1 LTVKVD
7 FGRILPGLV
16 VFLLGAGLFV
26 LWVLLAFFSFFLFF
40 VPELHWVFYFA
51 LDVLVAS
58 LVLMGSGVLIMISG
72 ASGWR
77 EMAGE
82 NVSLSGRVNRRV
94 ERDRMRIGERFG
106 EVVGVFV
113 SLLILLFF
121 WENQVRGTGF
131 FTSAFRLPEQFLFY
145 GPAVFGVLVSLA
157 RAVYG
162 RRNAIRPLEILQ
174 AAFLVTAAFWL
185 YSVFPFDFA
194 HFTDLLPGA
203 IRPAFFWATD
213 AVASIVL
220 LLAGI
225 GSLANLVYTSV
236 LFATMRA
243 QLARGLQGTT
253 GDGRR

>member
-1 LTVKVD
+1 MTVKVD

-16 VFLLGAGLFV
+16 VFLAGAVLLV
-26 LWVLLAFFSFFLFF
+26 LWVLLAFFSFFLYFI
-40 VPELHWVFYFA
+40 PELHGGFYFA

-58 LVLMGSGVLIMISG
+58 LVLMGSGVLIMITG

-77 EMAGE
+77 ETAVESSRLDG
-82 NVSLSGRVNRRV
+82 LV
-94 ERDRMRIGERFG
+94 ERRAEKDRMRIGERLG

-121 WENQVRGTGF
+121 VENQARGTGF
-131 FTSAFRLPEQFLFY
+131 FTPAFKLPEQVLFY
-145 GPAVFGVLVSLA
+145 GPAAFGMLVGLA

-162 RRNAIRPLEILQ
+162 RRNAIRPLEIVQ
-174 AAFLVTAAFWL
+174 AAFLLTAAFWL
-185 YSVFPFDFA
+185 YSVFPFNFA

-203 IRPAFFWATD
+203 VRPALFWTTD
-213 AVASIVL
+213 GVASIVL

-236 LFATMRA
+236 LYATVRA
-243 QLARGLQGTT
+243 QLLAQ
-253 GDGRR
+253 